1 MFNKDEY
8 KEVRSFD
15 FSDILIHALFG
26 LLITFAMLLLA
37 PGDAEILDKII
48 RSPLVIL
55 LNFIPIF
62 LLGILFQGIFGR
74 RSLSLIINSIFYLV
88 IFTVNRTKVIYRNA
102 PLRVSDL
109 RLALEALNM
118 SKNSFAPDIYGL
130 LVCIIGIIFLIL
142 LALIFKSEKLKIK
155 DRLIAIV
162 TVIVS
167 SLLLFNFVYTK
178 DSLYYKLPL
187 KGNSFNLIDQFNSK
201 GFNYTFLFYLEK
213 SFVKA
218 PEGYSEKEI
227 KERDVLDH
235 SENIEAIKNMERP
248 NIIWIMG
255 EAFTD
260 LSQDPHFTFTPEND
274 PNKNLKILQANSVM
288 QGRIVT
294 PSFGGGTGDTE
305 FDVLTG
311 TLTINCAPDES
322 FAFNAIKRDVG
333 SMPNLLKS
341 IGYKTMAFHPG
352 YAWFY
357 GRQNV
362 YPKLGLD
369 DNFFLEDI
377 ENPINKGDYL
387 SEEQFTEIYINRFL
401 EAIKNS
407 DEPVFSYAVDIQNH
421 GPYFYDKYGE
431 NLPYQCSVNLSEEAA
446 NNFGSYFLGVKD
458 MDNMLGE
465 VYKMMNEID
474 EPTIMVFYGDH
485 LPGLGSD
492 PSAYDEIGI
501 KLSHENLEKEIEFY
515 STPYV
520 ILANEKGRALMN
532 RDNVEV
538 RDGNAVSAN
547 YLSSMVLDML
557 NYNKVDNFFIY
568 NSEVRKRL
576 PIISRNFVF
585 DGVNTYPRNDAK
597 GNTKAYYDDYR
608 RYEYYRI
615 NE

>member
-62 LLGILFQGIFGR
+62 LLGILLQGIFGR
-74 RSLSLIINSIFYLV
+74 RSVSLIINSIFYLV

-118 SKNSFAPDIYGL
+118 SKNSFAPDVYGL
-130 LVCIIGIIFLIL
+130 VVCIIGIIFLIL

-162 TVIVS
+162 TVILS

-274 PNKNLKILQANSVM
+274 PNKNLKILQANSIM
-288 QGRIVT
+288 HGRIVT

-407 DEPVFSYAVDIQNH
+407 DDPVFSYAVDIQNH

-431 NLPYQCSVNLSEEAA
+431 NLPYECSVNLSEEAA

-520 ILANEKGRALMN
+520 ILTNEKGRALMN

>member
-1 MFNKDEY
+1 MFNKDKY

-15 FSDILIHALFG
+15 FSDIMIHALYG

-62 LLGILFQGIFGR
+62 LLGILLQGIFGR
-74 RSLSLIINSIFYLV
+74 RSVSLIINSIFYLV

-102 PLRVSDL
+102 PLRISDL

-118 SKNSFAPDIYGL
+118 SKNSFAPDVYGL
-130 LVCIIGIIFLIL
+130 VVCIIGLIFLIL
-142 LALIFKSEKLKIK
+142 LALIFKSEKLRIK
-155 DRLIAIV
+155 DRLITIV
-162 TVIVS
+162 TVILS

-187 KGNSFNLIDQFNSK
+187 MGNSFNLIDQFNSK

-227 KERDVLDH
+227 KERDVLDQ
-235 SENIEAIKNMERP
+235 SENIEAIKKMERP

-260 LSQDPHFTFTPEND
+260 LSQDPHFTFAQEND
-274 PNKNLKILQANSVM
+274 PNKNLKMLQKNSIM
-288 QGRIVT
+288 HGRIVT

-407 DEPVFSYAVDIQNH
+407 DDPVFSYAVDIQNH

-431 NLPYQCSVNLSEEAA
+431 NLPYECSVNLSEEAA

-492 PSAYDEIGI
+492 PSAFDEIGI

-576 PIISRNFVF
+576 PIISRNFIF

-615 NE
+615 NK

>member
-1 MFNKDEY
+1 MFNKDKY

-15 FSDILIHALFG
+15 FSDILIHALYG
-26 LLITFAMLLLA
+26 LLITFVMLLLA

-62 LLGILFQGIFGR
+62 LLGILLQGIFGR
-74 RSLSLIINSIFYLV
+74 RSVSLIINSIFYLV

-102 PLRVSDL
+102 PLRISDL

-118 SKNSFAPDIYGL
+118 SKNSFAPDVYGL
-130 LVCIIGIIFLIL
+130 VVCIIGLIFLIL
-142 LALIFKSEKLKIK
+142 LALIFKSKKLRIK

-162 TVIVS
+162 TVILS

-227 KERDVLDH
+227 KERDVLDQ

-260 LSQDPHFTFTPEND
+260 LSQDPHFTFALEND
-274 PNKNLKILQANSVM
+274 PNKNLKMLQANSIM
-288 QGRIVT
+288 HGRIVT

-407 DEPVFSYAVDIQNH
+407 DDPVFSYAVDIQNH

-431 NLPYQCSVNLSEEAA
+431 NLPYECSVNLSEEAA

-492 PSAYDEIGI
+492 LSAFDEIGI

-576 PIISRNFVF
+576 PIISRNFIF

-615 NE
+615 NK

>member
-62 LLGILFQGIFGR
+62 LLGILLQGIFGR

-130 LVCIIGIIFLIL
+130 VVCIIGIIFLIL

-227 KERDVLDH
+227 KERDVLDQ

-407 DEPVFSYAVDIQNH
+407 DDPVFSYAVDIQNH

-431 NLPYQCSVNLSEEAA
+431 NLPYECSVNLSEEAA

-492 PSAYDEIGI
+492 PSAFDEIGI

-576 PIISRNFVF
+576 PIISRNFIF

-615 NE
+615 NK

>member
-62 LLGILFQGIFGR
+62 LLGILLQGIFGR
-74 RSLSLIINSIFYLV
+74 RSVSLIINSIFYLV

-118 SKNSFAPDIYGL
+118 SKNSFAPDVYGL
-130 LVCIIGIIFLIL
+130 VVCIIGIIFLIL

-162 TVIVS
+162 TVILS

-218 PEGYSEKEI
+218 PEGYSEREI
-227 KERDVLDH
+227 KERDVLDQ

-274 PNKNLKILQANSVM
+274 PNKNLKILQANSIM

-333 SMPNLLKS
+333 SLPNLLKS

-431 NLPYQCSVNLSEEAA
+431 NLPYECSVNLSEEAA

-492 PSAYDEIGI
+492 PSAFDEIGI

-576 PIISRNFVF
+576 PIISRNFIF

-615 NE
+615 NK

>member
-15 FSDILIHALFG
+15 FSDILIHALYG

-62 LLGILFQGIFGR
+62 LLGILLQGIFGR

-130 LVCIIGIIFLIL
+130 VVCIIGIIFLIL

-227 KERDVLDH
+227 KERDVLDQ

-407 DEPVFSYAVDIQNH
+407 DDPIFSYAVDIQNH

-492 PSAYDEIGI
+492 PSAFDEIGI

>member
-1 MFNKDEY
+1 MFNKDKY

-15 FSDILIHALFG
+15 FSDILIHALYG

-55 LNFIPIF
+55 LNFMPIF
-62 LLGILFQGIFGR
+62 MLGILLQAIFGR

-118 SKNSFAPDIYGL
+118 SKNSFAPDVYGL
-130 LVCIIGIIFLIL
+130 VVCIIGIIFLIL

-162 TVIVS
+162 TVILS

-218 PEGYSEKEI
+218 PEGYSEREI
-227 KERDVLDH
+227 KERDVLDQ
-235 SENIEAIKNMERP
+235 SENIEAIKKMERP

-260 LSQDPHFTFTPEND
+260 LSQDPHFTFAQEND
-274 PNKNLKILQANSVM
+274 PNKNLKMLQKNSIM
-288 QGRIVT
+288 HGRIVT

-407 DEPVFSYAVDIQNH
+407 DDPVFSYAVDIQNH

-431 NLPYQCSVNLSEEAA
+431 NLPYECSVNLSEEAA

-492 PSAYDEIGI
+492 PSAFDEIGI

-576 PIISRNFVF
+576 PIISRNFIF

-615 NE
+615 NK

>member
-1 MFNKDEY
+1 MFNKDEC

-62 LLGILFQGIFGR
+62 LLGILLQGIFGR

-130 LVCIIGIIFLIL
+130 VVCIIGIIFLIL

-227 KERDVLDH
+227 KERDVLDQ

-274 PNKNLKILQANSVM
+274 PNKNLKILQANSIM

-333 SMPNLLKS
+333 SLPNLLKS

-431 NLPYQCSVNLSEEAA
+431 NLPYECSVNLSEEAA

>member
-15 FSDILIHALFG
+15 FSDILIHALYG

-62 LLGILFQGIFGR
+62 LLGILLQGIFGR

-130 LVCIIGIIFLIL
+130 VVCIIGIIFLIL

-407 DEPVFSYAVDIQNH
+407 DDPVFSYAVDIQNH

-431 NLPYQCSVNLSEEAA
+431 NLPYECSVNLSEEAA

>member
-15 FSDILIHALFG
+15 FFDILIHALFG

-55 LNFIPIF
+55 LNFMPIF
-62 LLGILFQGIFGR
+62 LLGILLQGIFGR

-130 LVCIIGIIFLIL
+130 VVCIIGIIFLIL

-162 TVIVS
+162 TVILS

-227 KERDVLDH
+227 KERDVLDQ

-407 DEPVFSYAVDIQNH
+407 DDPVFSYAVDIQNH

-431 NLPYQCSVNLSEEAA
+431 NLPYECSVNLSEEAA

-485 LPGLGSD
+485 LPGMGSD
-492 PSAYDEIGI
+492 PSAFDEIGI
-501 KLSHENLEKEIEFY
+501 NLSHENLEKEIEFY

-576 PIISRNFVF
+576 PIISRNFIF

-615 NE
+615 NK

>member
-15 FSDILIHALFG
+15 FSDILIHALYG

-62 LLGILFQGIFGR
+62 LLGILLQGIFGR

-130 LVCIIGIIFLIL
+130 VVCIIGIIFLIL

-218 PEGYSEKEI
+218 PEGYSEREI
-227 KERDVLDH
+227 KERDVLDQ
-235 SENIEAIKNMERP
+235 SENIEAIKNIERP

-431 NLPYQCSVNLSEEAA
+431 NLPYECSVNLSEEAA

>member
-8 KEVRSFD
+8 KEVISFD
-15 FSDILIHALFG
+15 FSDILVHALYG

-62 LLGILFQGIFGR
+62 LLGILLQGIFGR

-130 LVCIIGIIFLIL
+130 VVCIIGIIFLIL

-227 KERDVLDH
+227 KERDVLDQ
-235 SENIEAIKNMERP
+235 SENIETIKNMERP

-260 LSQDPHFTFTPEND
+260 LSQDPHFTFAPEND
-274 PNKNLKILQANSVM
+274 PNKNLKMLQANSIM
-288 QGRIVT
+288 HGRIVT

-407 DEPVFSYAVDIQNH
+407 DDPVFSYAVDIQNH

-431 NLPYQCSVNLSEEAA
+431 NLPYECSVNLSEEAA

>member
-62 LLGILFQGIFGR
+62 LLGILLQGIFGR

-130 LVCIIGIIFLIL
+130 VVCTIGIIFLIL

-218 PEGYSEKEI
+218 PEGYSEREI
-227 KERDVLDH
+227 KERDVLDQ

-407 DEPVFSYAVDIQNH
+407 DKPVFSYAVDIQNH

-431 NLPYQCSVNLSEEAA
+431 NLPYECSVNLSEEAA

>member
-15 FSDILIHALFG
+15 FSDIVIHALYG

-37 PGDAEILDKII
+37 PGDAAILDKII

-62 LLGILFQGIFGR
+62 LLGILLQGIFGR
-74 RSLSLIINSIFYLV
+74 RSVSLIINSIFYLV

-102 PLRVSDL
+102 PLRISDL
-109 RLALEALNM
+109 RLVLEAVNM
-118 SKNSFAPDIYGL
+118 SKNSFAPDVYGL
-130 LVCIIGIIFLIL
+130 VVCIIGLIFLIL
-142 LALIFKSEKLKIK
+142 LALVFKSEKLRIK

-162 TVIVS
+162 TVILS

-227 KERDVLDH
+227 KERDVLDQ

-260 LSQDPHFTFTPEND
+260 LSQDPHFTFVPEND
-274 PNKNLKILQANSVM
+274 PNKNLKMLQKNSIM
-288 QGRIVT
+288 HGRIVT

-407 DEPVFSYAVDIQNH
+407 DDPVFSYAVDIQNH

-431 NLPYQCSVNLSEEAA
+431 NLPYECSVNLSEEAA

-458 MDNMLGE
+458 MDNMLGA

-492 PSAYDEIGI
+492 PSAFDEIGI

-568 NSEVRKRL
+568 NSEVRKRI
-576 PIISRNFVF
+576 PIISRNFIF

-597 GNTKAYYDDYR
+597 GDTKAYYDDYR

-615 NE
+615 NK